1 MAKIHYI
8 QFDGTHRSLDVRT
21 GMSVMEGAIQ
31 NGVAGIDAECGGSC
45 NCATCRVDVD
55 EDWRARLAPPGVLER
70 DMLDAAGIDAAGAR
84 LSCQIKVGDELD
96 GLVVRVPATQ
106 K

>member
-1 MAKIHYI
+1 MAKIHYRLA
-8 QFDGTHRSLDVRT
+8 DGTLRTLDVRT

-31 NGVAGIDAECGGSC
+31 HGVPGIDAECGGSC

-55 EDWRARLAPPGVLER
+55 DSWRARLAPAGVLER
-70 DMLDAAGIDAAGAR
+70 DMLDAADIRAAGAR
-84 LSCQIKVGDELD
+84 LSCQIKVTEALD
-96 GLVVRVPATQ
+96 GLVVTVPATQ